1 MYNIFL
7 QEEVHGSCELWE
19 STGAEFCWSKHGKSW
34 SERSVDKW
42 KTLWQG
48 KMKMGFSYTRSK
60 MFWGPVS
67 WKTRTIL
74 VLHILIPNIPFKPHS
89 KYVKCQKGS
98 KYPFLWVLFT
108 KHVAT
113 FGNSTS
119 KMDPTLFLK
128 ISSLTLWLGSGWMW
142 PTQVPTF
149 QHQWMVLGSHFSHHG
164 TNKRVHWKKIQCLV
178 TNWPSGKISAW
189 WYSEEWWI
197 WSTSMCCSPW

>member
-1 MYNIFL
+1 MDLVSFENQQEQNFVGQNMARAGVREVWTSGRLCDKERWWWDFL
-7 QEEVHGSCELWE
+7 DQDQKCFGDHYL
-19 STGAEFCWSKHGKSW
+19 
-34 SERSVDKW
+34 ERQKPYF
-42 KTLWQG
+42 
-48 KMKMGFSYTRSK
+48 FSIY
-60 MFWGPVS
+60 WYQ
-67 WKTRTIL
+67 I
-74 VLHILIPNIPFKPHS
+74 HHS

-108 KHVAT
+108 KNVAT

-119 KMDPTLFLK
+119 KMDPILFLK
-128 ISSLTLWLGSGWMW
+128 TSSLTLWLGSGWMW

-197 WSTSMCCSPW
+197 WSASMCCSPW